1 MNYDEEWLLS
11 NRNGSYASSSASF
24 SNLRTYH
31 GLYVKNMNAKFDR
44 FVLLSKLFE
53 ELEFESKKVNIDTN
67 YYRNV
72 IYPEGYKHLQNFEV
86 APVPTFY
93 YDLDDTKLVKRI
105 IMDPDKDT
113 VMIKY
118 KFTGMLPK
126 YFRLFPLLSFRNYH
140 NTVKRDDRKIEF
152 AEEQYAYKFLY
163 ENLYLRIA
171 KIGNFKED
179 RQWYYNFQYIIDRE
193 RGCNYEEDLYL
204 PGYIELEN
212 FGDTVTV
219 TIYSDEA
226 PGYAFEE
233 LEKRYLSSLSSINLK
248 NEKIRKIVRDST
260 YFLTKDNIIAGYY
273 WFAPWARDTFIS
285 LPGLVLIP
293 KRYQLAKAILL
304 NYTQNIKDGLIPKTL
319 SEPDNYGTA
328 DSSLWYIYAVYKYYK
343 YTQDLSLIKLVY
355 PKMLE
360 IIETYIKGNGYFE
373 TVDSLIKVKKPQLTW
388 MDARIGDMIFTPRV
402 GFPVEINALWYNA
415 LEIVRFM
422 AKKMKIESP
431 QYLDLLIPEVRERFK
446 SKFVKNDVILDVA
459 DPDDYSIRPNF
470 IFAFSLPYPVLDNFS
485 NYLELVKSK
494 LLTPFGLRTLIQDDK
509 RYIGRYEGDQYHRDS
524 AYHNGS
530 VWPWLAG
537 PYITASV
544 NAGTDPDELLE
555 YFKDLY
561 SLPKIPEIFD
571 GDEPHNPRGCMI
583 QAWSYGE
590 LIRAFYEDLK

>member
-1 MNYDEEWLLS
+1 
-11 NRNGSYASSSASF
+11 
-24 SNLRTYH
+24 
-31 GLYVKNMNAKFDR
+31 
-44 FVLLSKLFE
+44 
-53 ELEFESKKVNIDTN
+53 
-67 YYRNV
+67 
-72 IYPEGYKHLQNFEV
+72 
-86 APVPTFY
+86 
-93 YDLDDTKLVKRI
+93 
-105 IMDPDKDT
+105 
-113 VMIKY
+113 
-118 KFTGMLPK
+118 
-126 YFRLFPLLSFRNYH
+126 
-140 NTVKRDDRKIEF
+140 
-152 AEEQYAYKFLY
+152 
-163 ENLYLRIA
+163 
-171 KIGNFKED
+171 
-179 RQWYYNFQYIIDRE
+179 
-193 RGCNYEEDLYL
+193 
-204 PGYIELEN
+204 
-212 FGDTVTV
+212 
-219 TIYSDEA
+219 
-226 PGYAFEE
+226 
-233 LEKRYLSSLSSINLK
+233 
-248 NEKIRKIVRDST
+248 
-260 YFLTKDNIIAGYY
+260 
-273 WFAPWARDTFIS
+273 
-285 LPGLVLIP
+285 
-293 KRYQLAKAILL
+293 
-304 NYTQNIKDGLIPKTL
+304 LIPKTL